1 MEEWWDMAIESGW
14 CHQNDL
20 DGFFGKVWAIVFIKA
35 DGSYAGMITAWQDAE
50 GAHALKEGL
59 LFGTDTITLFLFGF
73 DALGNEWQHTHTLPK
88 PTTFSPPPTPN
99 IITLQPTNVPPDI
112 TLTDAT
118 YDRTNRLVSFT
129 LNGVPSGF
137 YLMQP

>member
-1 MEEWWDMAIESGW
+1 MAIESGW

-20 DGFFGKVWAIVFIKA
+20 DGFYGKVWAIVFIKA
-35 DGSYAGMITAWQDAE
+35 DGSYTGMITAWIDSE
-50 GAHALKEGL
+50 GAQAWQEGL

-88 PTTFSPPPTPN
+88 PASFSPPPTPDV
-99 IITLQPTNVPPDI
+99 IPLQPTNVPDGI
-112 TLTDAT
+112 TITDAT
-118 YDRTNRLVSFT
+118 YNRINQFVQFT
-129 LNGVPSGF
+129 LNGVSSGF